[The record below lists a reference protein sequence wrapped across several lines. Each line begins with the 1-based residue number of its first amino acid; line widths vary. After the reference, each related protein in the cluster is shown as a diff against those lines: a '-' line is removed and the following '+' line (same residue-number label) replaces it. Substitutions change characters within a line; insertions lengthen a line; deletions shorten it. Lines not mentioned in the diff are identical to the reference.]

1 MCLHKRLPQAKTSH
15 DKDVLHRQ
23 IDATDRRINRLVYEL
38 YDLTAEEIAIVGMR
52 NCKLQIEGSPG
63 GTRENS
69 PAIHRWVLSDVKP
82 RQSRRDG

>member
-1 MCLHKRLPQAKTSH
+1 LWPPRPGVNAGPNTGCAGNGRKRPLCLHKRLPEAKTSH

-52 NCKLQIEGSPG
+52 MG
-63 GTRENS
+63 
-69 PAIHRWVLSDVKP
+69 
-82 RQSRRDG
+82 